1 MQIGD
6 LLVGRNSPIEQQR
19 IKVPTVGD
27 VQSPEGGSSFV
38 NTLKEFIGDT
48 NSTQKDAAEMT
59 DRMLKGEAV
68 DLHDVMI
75 SAEKAK
81 TTFQLLLELRNNL
94 ANARSLTAFN
104 RSHAFNQLPQRCW
117 HFPIFY
123 SRIQLCKS
131 VGWMIARI
139 RKVVAVG
146 DVFWILT
153 HGENAIAARCD

>member
-81 TTFQLLLELRNNL
+81 TTFQLLLELRNKAL
-94 ANARSLTAFN
+94 DMYREV
-104 RSHAFNQLPQRCW
+104 
-117 HFPIFY
+117 
-123 SRIQLCKS
+123 SRIQ
-131 VGWMIARI
+131 V
-139 RKVVAVG
+139 
-146 DVFWILT
+146 
-153 HGENAIAARCD
+153 